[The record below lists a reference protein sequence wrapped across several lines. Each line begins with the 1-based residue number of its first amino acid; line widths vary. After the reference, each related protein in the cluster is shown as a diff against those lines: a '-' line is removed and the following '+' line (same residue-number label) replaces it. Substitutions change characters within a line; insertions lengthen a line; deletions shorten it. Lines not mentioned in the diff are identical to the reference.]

1 MSRLYAL
8 DCAYGSLLQLQ
19 FRVAA
24 GASGTLRIDLV
35 EATLNETHLTL
46 NPAPQAGVDPTDGA
60 IRVTPPDIPV
70 ITSPARTSD
79 VSRYDGFAS
88 VIANPAPASSLI
100 NFASRYNGFAFKA
113 GDDKGW
119 LGNWLTDSKSKKP
132 NLEALR
138 IQPKLAA
145 KLSARL

>member
-24 GASGTLRIDLV
+24 GASGTLRVDLV
-35 EATLNETHLTL
+35 EATLNETRLTL
-46 NPAPQAGVDPTDGA
+46 NPAPQLGADPTDGT
-60 IRVTPPDIPV
+60 IRVNAPDQTVTPLAAFAPDTAV
-70 ITSPARTSD
+70 TSNVALSPLID
-79 VSRYDGFAS
+79 FNSRF
-88 VIANPAPASSLI
+88 
-100 NFASRYNGFAFKA
+100 NGFAFKA
-113 GDDKGW
+113 GDNKGW
-119 LGNWLTDSKSKKP
+119 LGDWLTDSKVKKP

-138 IQPKLAA
+138 IQPKLTA